1 MEKDFRFY
9 KKLFLSTFSL
19 SAFTFGGGYVIVL
32 LMKNKFV
39 DKFHW
44 VDEQEMMDIIAISQ
58 STPGPMAVDASILV
72 GYRLAGLPGAIVALL
87 ATVLTPLIILSIISL
102 FYQAFQSNPVVKA
115 ALQGIPL
122 RFLK

>member
-102 FYQAFQSNPVVKA
+102 LYQAFQSNPVVKA